1 MLLPLSR
8 GLSLSEIGVAFAAQ
22 GVLVLALE
30 LPTGGL
36 SDSWGRRPVL
46 MLATVDR
53 HRVASRLL
61 VFADSFAEFLVV
73 WALQGVYRALDSGP
87 LEAWYVDA
95 TLAADPDGEA
105 RARPVGA
112 AARSSA
118 DRSRSARSPP
128 EG

>member
-1 MLLPLSR
+1 M
-8 GLSLSEIGVAFAAQ
+8 
-22 GVLVLALE
+22 LALE

-46 MLATVDR
+46 LLSHVVGIASLA
-53 HRVASRLL
+53 LL

-95 TLAADPDGEA
+95 TLAADPQ
-105 RARPVGA
+105 RAS
-112 AARSSA
+112 SSA
-118 DRSRSARSPP
+118 ACRPAAPCSAGRSPSARSPP
-128 EG
+128 AG